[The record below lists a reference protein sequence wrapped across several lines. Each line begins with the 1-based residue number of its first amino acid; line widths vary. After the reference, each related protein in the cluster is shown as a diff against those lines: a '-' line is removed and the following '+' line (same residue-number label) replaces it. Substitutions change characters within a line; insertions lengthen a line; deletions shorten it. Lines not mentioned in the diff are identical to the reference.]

1 MMLIDEVYAP
11 PQRIDDEL
19 IAEVVRRIVE
29 VADPDKIIL
38 FGSHARGE
46 AGSRSDLDILVIKN
60 SDVPRWDRS
69 GKIYYA
75 LRKIM
80 VPMDILVYTQ
90 DEVHDWS
97 QVKRAFVTTAVREGK
112 VLYERPA

>member
-1 MMLIDEVYAP
+1 VIDEIYAP
-11 PQRIDDEL
+11 PQEITDEL

-46 AGSRSDLDILVIKN
+46 ARSRSDLDILVIKN

-69 GKIYYA
+69 GGIYHA
-75 LRKIM
+75 LRDIM
-80 VPMDILVYTQ
+80 VPMDILVYTPE
-90 DEVHDWS
+90 EVYDWS

-112 VLYERPA
+112 VLYEKPA